1 MRALLASRALLSAGL
16 AAGLGLAAPALGQA
30 ASDPQATGNAPASET
45 GPGDSAGATPAPEA
59 PGASVGLDQLLTLPT
74 GRQYSVERKGGL
86 TRGEW
91 RARYAEVRGELAKE
105 HAALDAAESK
115 LDGATGGQW
124 KVNPIPGADTSQS
137 QDAPVDFSLR
147 SELRRHRDEV
157 ERLERKLRQLDIEA
171 NLAAVPP
178 EWRQ

>member
-1 MRALLASRALLSAGL
+1 MRAPPARRAAFAAELLLAASLAGGALAEPPG
-16 AAGLGLAAPALGQA
+16 
-30 ASDPQATGNAPASET
+30 DVQATGNPPAT
-45 GPGDSAGATPAPEA
+45 DPA
-59 PGASVGLDQLLTLPT
+59 PGAQDPPASGASAGVGLDQLLTLPT
-74 GRQYSVERKGGL
+74 GRSYAVERKGGL

-91 RARYAEVRGELAKE
+91 RSRYAEVRGELAKE
-105 HAALDAAESK
+105 QAALEAAESK
-115 LDGATGGQW
+115 LDGSSGGQW

-137 QDAPVDFSLR
+137 PDAPIDFQLR

-178 EWRQ
+178 EWRH